1 MTSSIFVT
9 IENWTT
15 NSLLATEGFV
25 YDVLS
30 RDGDVEIEDDIDE
43 EENGNEYEYIE
54 EDDEEPEGET
64 APDENTDIFRK
75 DEENLTLSEC
85 F

>member
-9 IENWTT
+9 IENWTV

-30 RDGDVEIEDDIDE
+30 RDGDVEFEDDIDE
-43 EENGNEYEYIE
+43 EDNENDYSE

-64 APDENTDIFRK
+64 SAGENVDIFRG